1 MKTTALRAIL
11 GKTVAAAIVSDGNTS
26 GPPSQL
32 FLVFDDG
39 TALEVYG
46 NLQIAG
52 NLGAGG
58 LEHIQHYAQLSG
70 GSLTVVKRDM

>member
-1 MKTTALRAIL
+1 MKTTALSAIL
-11 GKTVAAAIVSDGNTS
+11 GKTVTAAIVSDGNTS

-39 TALEVYG
+39 TSLEVYG
-46 NLQIAG
+46 SLQIAG

-58 LEHIQHYAQLSG
+58 LERIQQYAQLSG
-70 GSLTVVKRDM
+70 GQLTVVPRP